1 MAENHD
7 LGKQGEEIALQHI
20 LSLGFKILERN
31 WRFRKMEIDLIA
43 QDKDQLVFLE
53 VKTRANDK
61 FGKPFEFVSLKK
73 QKLIAR
79 GANFY
84 LDKKKLFAEARFDII
99 SITLQPQLKLEH
111 IKDAFYT

>member
-20 LSLGFKILERN
+20 LSLGF
-31 WRFRKMEIDLIA
+31 RKMEIDLIA
-43 QDKDQLVFLE
+43 QDKNQLVFLE

-84 LDKKKLFAEARFDII
+84 LEKKKLFTEARFDII

>member
-43 QDKDQLVFLE
+43 QDKNQLVFLE

-84 LDKKKLFAEARFDII
+84 LEKKKLFTEARFDII
-99 SITLQPQLKLEH
+99 SKTKFQ
-111 IKDAFYT
+111 